1 MCVNVSLAR
10 AARGGRGMG
19 ADAPS
24 SGLAPA
30 AAERAFE
37 RRSRTS
43 PRRREGR
50 VGEPKLSLG
59 LPTFALLLYI
69 S

>member
-1 MCVNVSLAR
+1 
-10 AARGGRGMG
+10 MG